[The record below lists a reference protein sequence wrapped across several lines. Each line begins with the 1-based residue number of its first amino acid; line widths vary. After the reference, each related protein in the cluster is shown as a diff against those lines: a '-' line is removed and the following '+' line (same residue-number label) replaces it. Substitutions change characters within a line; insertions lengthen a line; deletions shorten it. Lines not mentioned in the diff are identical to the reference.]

1 MARGIGRSP
10 PTPYSSGEHA
20 QPMPD
25 LQCHQ
30 CGAAVRIDEP
40 LARDA
45 ECESCGADLRCCL
58 NCRHYDTALNN
69 SCRETQADPVVEKN
83 RRNFC
88 EFFSFTREPFVKAG
102 SGREAEARKR
112 LEGLFRGRLSAAPSP
127 SEDAKKRLESLFRKA
142 DREGEE

>member
-1 MARGIGRSP
+1 
-10 PTPYSSGEHA
+10 
-20 QPMPD
+20 MPD

-45 ECESCGADLRCCL
+45 ECDSCGADLRCCL

-88 EFFSFTREPFVKAG
+88 EFFSFSREPFVKGG
-102 SGREAEARKR
+102 STREAEARSR
-112 LEGLFRGRLSAAPSP
+112 LAGLFGGKAPSP
-127 SEDAKKRLESLFRKA
+127 SGSEDARKKLDALFKKKS
-142 DREGEE
+142 D